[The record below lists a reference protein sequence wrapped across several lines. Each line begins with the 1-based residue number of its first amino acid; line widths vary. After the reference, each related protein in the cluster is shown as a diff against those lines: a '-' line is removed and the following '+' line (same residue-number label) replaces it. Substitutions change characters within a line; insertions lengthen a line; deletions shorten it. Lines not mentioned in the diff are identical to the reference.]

1 MDFDLTKENQMLRK
15 EVRRFA
21 QTEIKPHTAELE
33 ASGEYPYEIMEKMGK
48 LGFMGIPFP
57 EEYGGM
63 GGDWVGMHICIEE
76 ISRVDG
82 PLGTMLDITTSVIG
96 QELLVFGT
104 EEQKQKYLIPIAKG
118 EKIGAFGLTEPDAGS
133 DAGAT
138 ATTATLDGDS
148 WVLKGTKQFITNIGL
163 ANASIVVAT
172 ARIVQE
178 DGKGKICTFIVPK
191 DAPGFELGKRYRK
204 MAWNASATHEVI
216 FNDCRI
222 PKENILG
229 DPGRG
234 LAQHL
239 EVLETGRISIAAAA
253 VGVAQACLDEAL
265 RHARGRQQFGTPII
279 NFQAIQFK
287 LADMAMNIELA
298 RNQYLKAAWLKD
310 QGRSHTFE
318 ATVAK
323 LFASEMAEKVAS
335 EALQIHGGY
344 GYMDEYPIA
353 RLYKGAKIL
362 QIVEGTSEILRM
374 ILGRVLYKK
383 GGSFA

>member
-1 MDFDLTKENQMLRK
+1 MNFDLTNEQQMIRK

-21 QTEIKPHTAELE
+21 QTEIEPRVAEYE
-33 ASGEYPYEIMEKMGK
+33 EKGEYPYDIMNKMGK

-57 EEYGGM
+57 EKYGGM

-82 PLGTMLDITTSVIG
+82 TLGAMLDITTSVIG

-104 EEQKQKYLIPIAKG
+104 EEQKQKFLIPIAKG

-133 DAGAT
+133 DAGALV
-138 ATTATLDGDS
+138 TTAKREGNE
-148 WVLKGTKQFITNIGL
+148 WVINGTKQFITNIGL
-163 ANASIVVAT
+163 DNASIIVAT
-172 ARIVQE
+172 AKTTLE
-178 DGKGKICTFIVPK
+178 DGKERIGTFIIPK
-191 DAPGFELGKRYRK
+191 DSPGFILGKRYKK
-204 MAWNASATHEVI
+204 MAWNSSSTHEVI
-216 FNDCRI
+216 FKDCRI

-229 DPGRG
+229 DINRG
-234 LAQHL
+234 FAQHL
-239 EVLETGRISIAAAA
+239 EVLETGRISIAAVA
-253 VGVAQACLDEAL
+253 VGTAQACLDAAL
-265 RHARGRQQFGTPII
+265 RHAKGRKQFGTPIF

-310 QGRSHTFE
+310 QGRPHSFE

-323 LFASEMAEKVAS
+323 LFASEMLEKVAS
-335 EALQIHGGY
+335 DALQIHGGY
-344 GYMDEYPIA
+344 GYMDEYPIS
-353 RLYKGAKIL
+353 RIYKGAKIL

-374 ILGRVLYKK
+374 ILGRILYKK
-383 GGSFA
+383 

>member
-1 MDFDLTKENQMLRK
+1 MDFDLTKEQQMIRK

-21 QTEIKPHTAELE
+21 KTEIEPYVAELDE
-33 ASGEYPYEIMEKMGK
+33 SGEYPYDIMKKMGK

-57 EEYGGM
+57 EKYGGM

-82 PLGTMLDITTSVIG
+82 TLGAMLDITTSVIG

-118 EKIGAFGLTEPDAGS
+118 ENIGAFGMTEPDAGS
-133 DAGAT
+133 DAGALV
-138 ATTATLDGDS
+138 TTATLEGDE
-148 WVLKGTKQFITNIGL
+148 WVINGTKQFITNIGL
-163 ANASIVVAT
+163 KNSSIVVAT
-172 ARIVQE
+172 AKTVLE
-178 DGKGKICTFIVPK
+178 DGKERICTFIVPK
-191 DAPGFELGKRYRK
+191 DAPGFSLGKRYKK
-204 MAWNASATHEVI
+204 MAWASSATHEVI
-216 FNDCRI
+216 FNNCRI

-239 EVLETGRISIAAAA
+239 EVLETGRISIAAVS
-253 VGVAQACLDEAL
+253 VGVAQACLEAAL
-265 RHARGRQQFGTPII
+265 NHSKGRKQFGMPIF

-310 QGRSHTFE
+310 QGRPHTFE
-318 ATVAK
+318 ATTAK
-323 LFASEMAEKVAS
+323 LFASEMLEKVAS
-335 EALQIHGGY
+335 DALQIHGGY
-344 GYMDEYPIA
+344 GYMDEYPIS

-362 QIVEGTSEILRM
+362 QIVEGTSEVLRM
-374 ILGRVLYKK
+374 ILGRILYKTK
-383 GGSFA
+383 Y